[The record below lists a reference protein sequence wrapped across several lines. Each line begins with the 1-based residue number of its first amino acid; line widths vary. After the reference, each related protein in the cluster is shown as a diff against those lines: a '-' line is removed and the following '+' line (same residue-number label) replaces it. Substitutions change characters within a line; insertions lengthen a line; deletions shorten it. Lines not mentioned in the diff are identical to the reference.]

1 MLFGVSLLFALQTAA
16 QVNAGNTALMTSPEF
31 VASSSATPAGP
42 AAVTPGITSGA
53 IFAVASP
60 APAAS
65 SAIPEAPAVAT
76 QPSPSEPASPQNVYG
91 VIQTYST
98 QAYLGYTFFNFTQ
111 TSGTHMSMNGFNASM
126 QQYLKPW
133 IAVDGEMFATFG
145 SQKYP
150 AQSFVWGGGGPRF
163 RWSAPRGLELWAH
176 GLVGYAVNQP
186 RTQYGSTSAFAYEIG
201 GGVDIN
207 AHHQRW
213 AYRIQA
219 DAVGSNFFGTYQ
231 ISPKISAGIVYK
243 F

>member
-1 MLFGVSLLFALQTAA
+1 MRYVSMLLGVFLLFAFQAVA
-16 QVNAGNTALMTSPEF
+16 QENAGNTALMTSPEF
-31 VASSSATPAGP
+31 AAVTSPEPAFSATPAIPATP
-42 AAVTPGITSGA
+42 AA
-53 IFAVASP
+53 
-60 APAAS
+60 
-65 SAIPEAPAVAT
+65 
-76 QPSPSEPASPQNVYG
+76 SEPASPQNVYG
-91 VIQTYST
+91 VFQNYST

-111 TSGTHMSMNGFNASM
+111 TSGTHISMNGFNASM
-126 QQYLKPW
+126 QQYLKSW
-133 IAVDGEMFATFG
+133 FGLDGEMFGTWG

-150 AQSFVWGGGGPRF
+150 AQNFVWGGAGPRF

-176 GLVGYAVNQP
+176 GLAGYAVSHP
-186 RTQYGSTSAFAYEIG
+186 RTPYGSTSAFAYEVG

>member
-1 MLFGVSLLFALQTAA
+1 MRYVSMLLGVILVFAFQAAA
-16 QVNAGNTALMTSPEF
+16 QGNAGNTALMTSPEF
-31 VASSSATPAGP
+31 
-42 AAVTPGITSGA
+42 AAVTSAAATPGSAPVST
-53 IFAVASP
+53 

-65 SAIPEAPAVAT
+65 ALPSSPVPSA
-76 QPSPSEPASPQNVYG
+76 PASPQNVFG
-91 VIQTYST
+91 VFQNYST

-111 TSGTHMSMNGFNASM
+111 TPGTHISMNGFNASM

-133 IAVDGEMFATFG
+133 FGLDGEMFGTWG

-150 AQSFVWGGGGPRF
+150 AQNFVWGGAGPRF

-176 GLVGYAVNQP
+176 GLAGYAVNHP
-186 RTQYGSTSAFAYEIG
+186 RTPNGNTSAFAYEVG

>member
-1 MLFGVSLLFALQTAA
+1 MRYVSMLLGVFLLFAFQVVA
-16 QVNAGNTALMTSPEF
+16 QENAGNSALMTSPEF
-31 VASSSATPAGP
+31 AAVTSTASAGSAATTLGSSAISSAPMSPAFNATPAIP
-42 AAVTPGITSGA
+42 AT
-53 IFAVASP
+53 
-60 APAAS
+60 PAAS
-65 SAIPEAPAVAT
+65 
-76 QPSPSEPASPQNVYG
+76 EPDSPQNVYG
-91 VIQTYST
+91 VFQNYST

-111 TSGTHMSMNGFNASM
+111 TSGTHISMNGFNASM

-133 IAVDGEMFATFG
+133 FGLDGEMFATFG

-176 GLVGYAVNQP
+176 GLVGYAVAQP
-186 RTQYGSTSAFAYEIG
+186 RTPNGSTSAFAYELG

-213 AYRIQA
+213 AYRIEA

>member
-1 MLFGVSLLFALQTAA
+1 MRYVSMLLGVFLLFAFQAVA
-16 QVNAGNTALMTSPEF
+16 QENAGNTALMTSPEF
-31 VASSSATPAGP
+31 AAVTSAAPSGSAATTPVSAVTSMAPAAPTFSATSAIPATPA
-42 AAVTPGITSGA
+42 A
-53 IFAVASP
+53 
-60 APAAS
+60 
-65 SAIPEAPAVAT
+65 
-76 QPSPSEPASPQNVYG
+76 SEPASPQNVYG
-91 VIQTYST
+91 VFQNYST

-111 TSGTHMSMNGFNASM
+111 TSGTHISMNGFNASM
-126 QQYLKPW
+126 QQYLKSW
-133 IAVDGEMFATFG
+133 FGLDGEMFGTWG

-150 AQSFVWGGGGPRF
+150 AQNFVWGGAGPRF

-176 GLVGYAVNQP
+176 GLAGYAVSHP
-186 RTQYGSTSAFAYEIG
+186 RTPNGSTSAFAYEVG